1 MDQPTRM
8 PPMPARE
15 DVREDEL
22 DRYDAV
28 VERQAKLWQGA
39 HTDSNDYFG
48 ALLNSPV
55 VASGLVDMGR
65 IVREGQLRGSYTDA
79 QRELVDMVF
88 SHDFGYNTILK
99 LHLPDAISVGV
110 RLEAVEAIRS
120 GDERALTTEEAL
132 IAAYARAVVAGTV
145 TDDLYAAMEE
155 LMGRRGIIDFTVF
168 CGFLLNTFRLWQALG
183 VPDTPDEEI
192 EAMLAGYRA
201 GDGPVFDPAAR
212 IG

>member
-1 MDQPTRM
+1 MEQPRRL
-8 PPMPARE
+8 PPMPARD

-28 VERQAKLWQGA
+28 VERQERLWKDA
-39 HTDSNDYFG
+39 HADSNVYFG

-55 VASGLVDMGR
+55 AASGLVDMGR
-65 IVREGQLRGSYTDA
+65 IVREGELRGSYTDA

-88 SHDFGYNTILK
+88 SHDFGYNAILK

-110 RLEAVEAIRS
+110 RLEAIEAIRS
-120 GDERALTTEEAL
+120 GDERELTEEEAL
-132 IAAYARAVVAGTV
+132 IAAYARMVATGTV
-145 TDDLYAAMEE
+145 TDEAFEALEE
-155 LMGRRGIIDFTVF
+155 IMGRRGLVDFTVF

-192 EAMLAGYRA
+192 EEMLDGYRA
-201 GDGPVFDPAAR
+201 GDGPTFDPAAR